1 MSINKN
7 YITPE
12 GFKLLQEELNNL
24 IKQERPDLVKVIS
37 WAAGNGDRS
46 ENGDYIYGKKR
57 LRQIDARIKFLLIN
71 IEDANIIHFDEKMDQ
86 SKIFFGA
93 KVKLFDENEEKEIKE
108 NIEFYMKNN
117 FNLLILFDE
126 IFNKCKLFLCS
137 YEIFSEN
144 FKNYLSNNS
153 KLLGCPRCCLL
164 LRINLR

>member
-71 IEDANIIHFDEKMDQ
+71 IEDANIIDFDEKMYQ

-93 KVKLFDENEEKEIKE
+93 KVKLFDENEEKEI
-108 NIEFYMKNN
+108 NIRIVGAQEINHHPSYISWHSP
-117 FNLLILFDE
+117 LARALIGKMIGDNVDVDTPNGTKLYSVLE
-126 IFNKCKLFLCS
+126 IC
-137 YEIFSEN
+137 Y
-144 FKNYLSNNS
+144 
-153 KLLGCPRCCLL
+153 
-164 LRINLR
+164 

>member
-93 KVKLFDENEEKEIKE
+93 KVKLFDENEEKEI
-108 NIEFYMKNN
+108 NIRIVGAQEINHHPSYISWHSP
-117 FNLLILFDE
+117 LAHALIGKMIGDNVDVDTPNGTKLYSVLE
-126 IFNKCKLFLCS
+126 IC
-137 YEIFSEN
+137 Y
-144 FKNYLSNNS
+144 
-153 KLLGCPRCCLL
+153 
-164 LRINLR
+164 

>member
-93 KVKLFDENEEKEIKE
+93 KVKLFDENEEKESG
-108 NIEFYMKNN
+108 F
-117 FNLLILFDE
+117 
-126 IFNKCKLFLCS
+126 
-137 YEIFSEN
+137 
-144 FKNYLSNNS
+144 
-153 KLLGCPRCCLL
+153 
-164 LRINLR
+164 